1 MRTCL
6 AVFACVLA
14 LALPTH
20 AAAPQ
25 VASGET
31 EATDAPVR
39 LVRYA
44 YEVSWEGG
52 SPLNRQ
58 GKVGVAVLADLEH
71 DQQQLQLVRDDG
83 YLMGRMVQ
91 QGTIAF
97 GGATGQNMEPTF
109 DLMVGMQMLG
119 VPVGLASFI
128 DWAQAQDSRG
138 PLAKAVVS
146 RNTAGVPESLEED
159 GWKVYYSAWA
169 QASGTAMDV
178 PAQWSIEHES
188 GLVMRLTLVAAEAYS
203 NDTLPQDYNPIQ
215 IR

>member
-20 AAAPQ
+20 AADPQ
-25 VASGET
+25 VASNATET
-31 EATDAPVR
+31 SDDPVR

-44 YEVSWEGG
+44 YEVSWRGG
-52 SPLNRQ
+52 SLLKPE
-58 GKVGVAVLADLEH
+58 GKVGVAVLADLER
-71 DQQQLQLVRDDG
+71 DQQQLQLVREDG

-109 DLMVGMQMLG
+109 DLMVGMQMIG

-138 PLAKAVVS
+138 PLDKAVVV
-146 RNTAGVPESLEED
+146 RNAAGMPESLEED
-159 GWKVYYSAWA
+159 GWKVRYSAWV

-178 PAQWSIEHES
+178 PAQWTITHED
-188 GLVMRLTLVAAEAYS
+188 GLEMHLSLVAAEAYS
-203 NDTLPQDYNPIQ
+203 NDTLPADYNPIQ